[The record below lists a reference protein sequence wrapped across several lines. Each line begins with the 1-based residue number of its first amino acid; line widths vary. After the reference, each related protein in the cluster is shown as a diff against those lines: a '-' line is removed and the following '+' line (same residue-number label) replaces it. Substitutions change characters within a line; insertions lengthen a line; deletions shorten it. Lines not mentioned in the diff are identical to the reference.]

1 MHRICGLLLAAAAVL
16 SLAGFAGGAAS
27 MAKLTVT
34 PPLVIQGGTIT
45 IAGAGFRAN
54 RKVSLSIARPRSSTT
69 SPIGSIT
76 TKANGRFV
84 FRKATSRIAA
94 GSWVVRACQASC
106 RTKATATLR
115 VSKIKPV

>member
-1 MHRICGLLLAAAAVL
+1 MYRICTLFLAAAAVL
-16 SLAGFAGGAAS
+16 SLAGLADGAAS
-27 MAKLTVT
+27 VAKLTVT

-45 IAGAGFRAN
+45 INGAGFRPN
-54 RKVSLSIARPRSSTT
+54 RKVTLSIARPRSSST
-69 SPIGSIT
+69 SPIGST
-76 TKANGRFV
+76 TAKASGRFV
-84 FRKATSRIAA
+84 VRKATSRMAA

>member
-34 PPLVIQGGTIT
+34 PPLVIQGSTIT

-94 GSWVVRACQASC
+94 GAWVVRACQASC

>member
-1 MHRICGLLLAAAAVL
+1 V
-16 SLAGFAGGAAS
+16 
-27 MAKLTVT
+27 AKLTVT

-45 IAGAGFRAN
+45 IAGAGFRAT

-69 SPIGSIT
+69 SPLGSIT